1 MVNLYGEWLMIILN
15 AIIIALILTAP
26 FLVGILVIRVL
37 RRNIT
42 ADRHSFEDEVRS
54 KLQEIS
60 ITLAEIKQKMDGA

>member
-42 ADRHSFEDEVRS
+42 ADRRSFEDEVRS
-54 KLQEIS
+54 KLLEIS
-60 ITLAEIKQKMDGA
+60 ETLEEIKQKMDGA

>member
-42 ADRHSFEDEVRS
+42 ADRRSFENEVRS
-54 KLQEIS
+54 KLLEIS
-60 ITLAEIKQKMDGA
+60 ETLEEIKQKMDGA